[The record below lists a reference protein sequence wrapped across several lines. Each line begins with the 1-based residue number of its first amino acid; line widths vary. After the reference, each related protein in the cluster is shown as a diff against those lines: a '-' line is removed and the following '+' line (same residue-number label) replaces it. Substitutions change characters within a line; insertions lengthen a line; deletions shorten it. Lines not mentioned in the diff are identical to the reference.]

1 MVFGRLYATPDGL
14 DDLWMESDGEAL
26 VGLRFVS
33 SAEAARLRGDAPE
46 SCAPVFREVAR
57 WLDCYFA
64 GRDPGF
70 VPVVRFSGLSPF
82 AEAVIGELSG
92 VPFGTTASYGELAER
107 VARRTGGSPCARAVG
122 RALGRNPI
130 CVIAP
135 CHRVIGA
142 NGSMGG
148 YSGGIGN
155 KRALLALEA
164 TAPRI

>member
-1 MVFGRLYATPDGL
+1 MVFGRLFATPEGL

-33 SAEAARLRGDAPE
+33 PAEAARLRGEGD
-46 SCAPVFREVAR
+46 APVFREVAR

-70 VPVVRFSGLSPF
+70 VPAIRFCGLSPF
-82 AEAVIGELSG
+82 AEAVIGELFR
-92 VPFGTTASYGELAER
+92 VPFGATVSYGELAER
-107 VARRTGGSPCARAVG
+107 VARRTGGRPCARAVG

-142 NGSMGG
+142 RGSLGG
-148 YSGGIGN
+148 YSGGVGN

-164 TAPRI
+164 KAP

>member
-33 SAEAARLRGDAPE
+33 PAEAARLRVEGDAPE
-46 SCAPVFREVAR
+46 PRAPVFREVAR

-70 VPVVRFSGLSPF
+70 VPACRFSGLSPF
-82 AEAVIGELSG
+82 GAAVIRELFG
-92 VPFGTTASYGELAER
+92 VPFGETICYGELAER
-107 VARRTGGSPCARAVG
+107 VARRTGGRPCARAVG

-142 NGSMGG
+142 RGSLGG
-148 YSGGIGN
+148 YSGGVGN

-164 TAPRI
+164 KAP

>member
-1 MVFGRLYATPDGL
+1 MVFGRLFATPEGL

-26 VGLRFVS
+26 VALRFVS
-33 SAEAARLRGDAPE
+33 SAEAARLRGGGDV
-46 SCAPVFREVAR
+46 PVFREVAR

-70 VPVVRFSGLSPF
+70 VPAIRFCGLSPF
-82 AEAVIGELSG
+82 AEAVIGELFRI
-92 VPFGTTASYGELAER
+92 PFGTTVSYGELAER
-107 VARRTGGSPCARAVG
+107 VARRTGGRPCARAVG

-142 NGSMGG
+142 NGNLGG

-164 TAPRI
+164 KAP

>member
-1 MVFGRLYATPDGL
+1 MVFGRLFATPAGL
-14 DDLWMESDGEAL
+14 DDLWAVSDGVAL

-33 SAEAARLRGDAPE
+33 PAEAARLRGVGD
-46 SCAPVFREVAR
+46 APVFREVAR

-70 VPVVRFSGLSPF
+70 VPACRFSGLSPF
-82 AEAVIGELSG
+82 AEAVMGELFGVSSG
-92 VPFGTTASYGELAER
+92 ETICYGELAER
-107 VARRTGGSPCARAVG
+107 VARRVGGRPCARAVG

-142 NGSMGG
+142 RGSLGG

-164 TAPRI
+164 KAP